1 MITNHIAEFEKKF
14 RSLRVSRPSIPKAVF
29 MVGADAFGISPHAAK
44 DNSYI
49 DLDDSAD
56 ITVASRQAR
65 TVAQKMAQLG
75 VPVIQFPGLQG
86 MPDAVFPNN
95 VFAPIESRLLVG
107 SMRHPDRKLEAQRQ
121 DIRDFF
127 ANVCGMDVRDMRE
140 DGVAELTG
148 VYVIDRGR
156 GAGFCGMTDRVSPS
170 GLQWMHNEF
179 DSELSF
185 HFDLRAT
192 EYHTNVI
199 MSILA
204 SRALVINPDAFV
216 DSNSA
221 EAVIRCYGDRVIE
234 LSDDETTGFAGNC
247 IAVTERDVMMS
258 LQGYESLSERNRRRF
273 AELDFAIHAI
283 DVCEIEKAGGSVRC
297 MIGEVF

>member
-1 MITNHIAEFEKKF
+1 MITNDVAEFEKKF
-14 RSLRVSRPSIPKAVF
+14 RSLPVSRPCVPKAVF
-29 MVGADAFGISPHAAK
+29 MVGADAFGISPYAAK

-49 DLDDSAD
+49 DPDQSTNIEL
-56 ITVASRQAR
+56 ASRQAR
-65 TVAQKMAQLG
+65 TVAQQMAQLG
-75 VPVIQFPGLQG
+75 VPVIQFPGLKG

-95 VFAPIESRLLVG
+95 VFAPLGTRLLIG

-127 ANVCGMDVRDMRE
+127 AHACGMDIRE
-140 DGVAELTG
+140 MSADGTAELTG
-148 VYVIDRGR
+148 VYVVDRGR
-156 GAGFCGMTDRVSPS
+156 GAGFCGMTDRVTDS
-170 GLQWMHNEF
+170 GLHWMHEEF
-179 DSELSF
+179 DSHLSF
-185 HFDLRAT
+185 QFDLRPT

-204 SRALVINPDAFV
+204 SRAVVINPAAFV
-216 DSNSA
+216 DPGA
-221 EAVIRCYGDRVIE
+221 ADAIMRCYADRVIE

-258 LQGYESLSERNRRRF
+258 LQGYESLTDTNRRRF

-283 DVCEIEKAGGSVRC
+283 DVSEIEKAGGSVRC
-297 MIGEVF
+297 MIGEVY